1 MILILLSAIC
11 SVILAHLLKSAET
24 RRLSTINVLTVNY
37 LVALI
42 AAIFLN
48 VYSGQSVIPDFPIW
62 FVIFAG
68 VVGCLFIV
76 NFFIFSKSVDRN
88 GLGVTIASMRVSL
101 LIPILVSVLVYGEIL
116 NSRKIAGI
124 LVVFLAMGLFITA
137 KKTID
142 IQRVSNHLLLIAL
155 FVITGLVDSSLKV
168 FEREMLGSSTEAHFM
183 TALFM
188 VAFITGLIV
197 SIWQGAL
204 QKITLREIFFGA
216 AVGIPN
222 LFSSIFLIKAL
233 SVIDASAAYS
243 LVNLLVI
250 TGGTMVGIFIWKDKV
265 TPKEWAGL
273 VLALIAVMLL
283 GKI

>member
-1 MILILLSAIC
+1 MILILLSAAC

-37 LVALI
+37 LTALL
-42 AAIFLN
+42 AAISLN
-48 VYSGQSVIPDFPIW
+48 VYSGKPVIPDFPLW
-62 FVIFAG
+62 FVLFAG
-68 VVGCLFIV
+68 VVGCLFII

-116 NSRKIAGI
+116 NLRKVSGI
-124 LVVFLAMGLFITA
+124 IIVFLAMGFFITA
-137 KKTID
+137 KKTLD
-142 IQRVSNHLLLIAL
+142 IQRVSHHLLLIAL

-168 FEREMLGSSTEAHFM
+168 FEREMLGTSTEAHFM
-183 TALFM
+183 TALFV
-188 VAFITGLIV
+188 VAFITGLTV
-197 SIWQGAL
+197 SFWQGEM
-204 QKITLREIFFGA
+204 QKITSREIFYGA
-216 AVGIPN
+216 LVGVPN

-233 SVIDASAAYS
+233 SIIDASAAYS

-250 TGGTMVGIFIWKDKV
+250 TGGTMVGIIIWKDKV

-273 VLALIAVMLL
+273 VLALLAIVLL